1 MNMKQKRLNALFFGA
16 VAASSLLLVACGGGG
31 GGDGGGSTSVTY
43 TGVTTAASVD
53 SASAPVLSDTVIST
67 SSMDAA
73 SLTSFVGV
81 SGDARGVSAVERLK
95 GIVDMAKSLAAAAP
109 AAESLA
115 GAQVSGSETIQGCYG
130 SSATFSGSIDD
141 FYKDV
146 YGLPIIYS
154 MSISFD
160 NYVEDIYGD
169 GSTCG
174 TETFNGSM
182 SVTVSYDGP
191 VTDTPELNGMTITL
205 SNLSVSEGGLS
216 QAFDGTLGM
225 SLNTTT
231 RESTFTMTA
240 NFRDIDGLVYRAQN
254 YTVNFDDLDHV
265 TSISGRLY
273 DPLYGYIDI
282 VTTTDLSYVGGCG
295 SVYGPIPD
303 AGAISLSGYGN
314 ITLDANTGDC
324 ATYLVSWTSGDGS
337 STGSSLENW

>member
-1 MNMKQKRLNALFFGA
+1 MNLKQKGLNALFFGT

-31 GGDGGGSTSVTY
+31 GGDAGGSTSVSY

-53 SASAPVLSDTVIST
+53 DTSAPVLADSVIST
-67 SSMDAA
+67 SSMDA
-73 SLTSFVGV
+73 SSVTSFVGL
-81 SGDARGVSAVERLK
+81 SSAPGGASAVERLK
-95 GIVDMAKSLAAAAP
+95 GIVDVAKSLAAAAP
-109 AAESLA
+109 AAENLA

-130 SSATFSGSIDD
+130 SSATFSGSFDD
-141 FYKDV
+141 FYQDF

-154 MSISFD
+154 MSISFN
-160 NYVEDIYGD
+160 NYVEDFYGD

-182 SVTVSYDGP
+182 SLSVSYDGP
-191 VTDTPELNGMTITL
+191 VTDAPELNGMTISL

-231 RESTFTMTA
+231 LESTFTMTA

-254 YTVNFDDLDHV
+254 YTVNFNSDDLV

-282 VTTTDLSYVGGCG
+282 ATTTLLSYGGCG
-295 SVYGPIPD
+295 IYPD
-303 AGAISLSGYGN
+303 MGVVTLSGYGS

-324 ATYLVSWTSGDGS
+324 ATYQVSWTSGDGS
-337 STGSSLENW
+337 STGSSLQNW